1 MKEKKRDSGKEEKN
15 VPQGRIELPTFAFLR
30 VNTAYKYDALTD

>member
-1 MKEKKRDSGKEEKN
+1 MVKKEGEKKKA